1 MKKSFLTILI
11 ICFFTNIYGQEKTK
25 VLLLATYHFGNT
37 SDKMKVSE
45 DILSSEKQEQI
56 NELLKKLTAF
66 KPEKIY
72 VENQPNRQNFWD
84 SINTK
89 YQKEHKPLDIRNEIF
104 QIGIKLAEKSN
115 IKSGVTCI
123 DWQIEPT
130 HTFAEK
136 EYMNYLNRILK
147 YDDSIEKIN
156 PSKVSKY
163 EREISSEIKDI
174 YKKIPKMNLI
184 NGYKIINS
192 KEFIDKMFYG
202 NISSLLDMDVN
213 ETNVFWSQ
221 NNMIRN
227 VNIYQNIIQDIIQNK
242 PKRVIVLYGAG
253 HIKALKNYLEV
264 HPAIEIVNTIE
275 YLE

>member
-1 MKKSFLTILI
+1 MKKSILSILI

-45 DILSSEKQEQI
+45 DILSPKKQEQI
-56 NELLKKLTAF
+56 NELLEKLNAF

-84 SINTK
+84 SINKK
-89 YQKEHKPLDIRNEIF
+89 YQKEHKPLNIRNEIF

-115 IKSGVTCI
+115 IKEGVTCV

-136 EYMNYLNRILK
+136 EYMEYLHKILK

-156 PSKVSKY
+156 PSKESKY
-163 EREISSEIKDI
+163 EKKISSEIKDI
-174 YKKIPKMNLI
+174 YGEIPKMDLI
-184 NGYKIINS
+184 DGYKIINS
-192 KEFIDKMFYG
+192 KKFTDKMFYG
-202 NISSLLDMDVN
+202 NISSLLDIDVN
-213 ETNVFWSQ
+213 KTNVFWSQ

-227 VNIYQNIIQDIIQNK
+227 VNVYQNIIQNIMRNK
-242 PKRVIVLYGAG
+242 PKKVIVIYGAG
-253 HIKALKNYLEV
+253 HIKALRNYLEV
-264 HPAIEIVNTIE
+264 HPMIEIVNTIE

>member
-1 MKKSFLTILI
+1 MKKSILTILI

-45 DILSSEKQEQI
+45 DILSPKKQKQI
-56 NELLKKLTAF
+56 NELLEKLNAF

-84 SINTK
+84 SIYKN
-89 YQKEHKPLDIRNEIF
+89 YQKAHKPLKIRNEIF

-115 IKSGVTCI
+115 IKEGVTCV

-130 HTFAEK
+130 HTFTEK
-136 EYMNYLNRILK
+136 EYMKYLHKILK

-156 PSKVSKY
+156 PSQESKY
-163 EREISSEIKDI
+163 EKEISSEIKNI
-174 YKKIPKMNLI
+174 YGEIPKMDLI
-184 NGYKIINS
+184 DGYKIINS
-192 KEFIDKMFYG
+192 KKFIDKMFYG
-202 NISSLLDMDVN
+202 NISSLLDIDVN
-213 ETNVFWSQ
+213 KTNVFWSQ

-227 VNIYQNIIQDIIQNK
+227 VNVYQNIIQNIIRNK
-242 PKRVIVLYGAG
+242 PKRVIVIYGAG
-253 HIKALKNYLEV
+253 HIKALRNYLEV